1 MHQKIFKYLFE
12 SGKNPCTYVIF
23 PWHPFQM
30 PKHFRTTYQVSGVAV
45 KLLIFFYLPRKGLA
59 YLCSW
64 LWDAALGKQ
73 GFIILVSTPP
83 FSLYNLTYH
92 SILNFKLRRNILDL
106 RSLSYLAS
114 HASTFICCTFP
125 GRLTVCLLISF
136 PSFPLQMLWKRHYL
150 TVQRWS
156 FNEK

>member
-30 PKHFRTTYQVSGVAV
+30 PKHFRTTYQVSGVVV
-45 KLLIFFYLPRKGLA
+45 KLLTFFYLSRKVLA

-64 LWDAALGKQ
+64 LWDATLGKE
-73 GFIILVSTPP
+73 GLLILVSTPP

-92 SILNFKLRRNILDL
+92 ISLTSNWAPSQERHLRFKKPQPSGKSCQHF
-106 RSLSYLAS
+106 SLL
-114 HASTFICCTFP
+114 HFP
-125 GRLTVCLLISF
+125 RQTNCLLAHFFSLLLH
-136 PSFPLQMLWKRHYL
+136 PSFCKYCGKD
-150 TVQRWS
+150 TI
-156 FNEK
+156 